1 MRVPTWWHQT
11 LVSGFS
17 GKAHGYTC
25 CKSHCLLEAMKYKT
39 VFSYTEG
46 VISHS
51 KEEIV
56 PPLLGS
62 FGKGQINQ
70 SYRKKL
76 KKSETVLKFDG
87 KTLKIIFIITL
98 SERQSKKGRQ
108 GERQKEDGREFGE
121 DLLSKSVLP
130 KCSQWQ
136 RWTRQKLGPWNST
149 WACNVGSRGPKHL
162 RHHCTIQRGTWTGN
176 WMNSGGPGTWTQH
189 ANTGCRHTK

>member
-1 MRVPTWWHQT
+1 
-11 LVSGFS
+11 
-17 GKAHGYTC
+17 
-25 CKSHCLLEAMKYKT
+25 MKYKT

-98 SERQSKKGRQ
+98 SERQRKKGRQ

-130 KCSQWQ
+130 KCSQ
-136 RWTRQKLGPWNST
+136 
-149 WACNVGSRGPKHL
+149 
-162 RHHCTIQRGTWTGN
+162 
-176 WMNSGGPGTWTQH
+176 
-189 ANTGCRHTK
+189 